1 MFDLSEGSVVLLVN
15 ITQEI
20 IVSEAIFAHE
30 FLCVFY
36 FDVFGEDMIHVGKK
50 QGKGVFNTGSE

>member
-1 MFDLSEGSVVLLVN
+1 MLVN

-50 QGKGVFNTGSE
+50 QDKGLFNTGSE